1 LKRAQFVFDS
11 MKIIVENLAVEY
23 EDTGVGPVMLLLHGW
38 KDSLRTFD
46 ALVPV
51 LSETNRIVRLD
62 LPGFGGSEL
71 PSETWGVGE
80 YALFVKHF
88 CEKLSIQPDVLV
100 GHSFGGRVVIKG
112 LGEGI
117 LTSRKAVL
125 IASAGL
131 PKHKSL
137 RNRAFLVV
145 AKLGKLISWILP
157 GGARR
162 EVRRKLYTKTGS
174 DYLGAGALRD
184 IFLKTRAEDLRNN
197 ARRIAIPTLLIW
209 GENDHVTPLSDGKQF
224 NTLIQGSV
232 LSILPKVGH
241 FVHKEESVAVTGLIK
256 EFLS

>member
-1 LKRAQFVFDS
+1 
-11 MKIIVENLAVEY
+11 MKTIVDNLAIEY
-23 EDTGVGPVMLLLHGW
+23 EDTGVGPVIFLLHGW

-46 ALVPV
+46 VLVPV

-71 PSETWGVGE
+71 PTETWGVGE
-80 YALFVKHF
+80 YASFVKHF

-117 LTSRKAVL
+117 LISRKAVL
-125 IASAGL
+125 VSSAGI

-145 AKLGKLISWILP
+145 AKLGKFVSWVLP
-157 GGARR
+157 SNVQTK
-162 EVRRKLYTKTGS
+162 VRQKLYTKVGS

-184 IFLKTRAEDLRNN
+184 IFLKTREEDLRKY
-197 ARRIAIPTLLIW
+197 ARSIAIPTLLIW

-232 LSILPKVGH
+232 LSIVPKGGH

-256 EFLS
+256 EFLR